1 MGVCFL
7 ETWITSIMADF
18 GYIGIFLLIMVENL
32 FPPIPSEIILTFGGF
47 MTTVS
52 SLNVVMVII
61 VATLGSVVGAILLYK
76 VASYFGKERLTK
88 IVLKHGRILRLKES
102 DIERAENFFLKY
114 GSWAV
119 FLCRMIPLIRSLISI
134 PAGMTQMKMSRFLV
148 LTTAGSLL
156 WNTILIG
163 LGAFLG
169 ESWNEIVVFMDSFS
183 TIIYGII
190 AVIVVVVLGFFFRV
204 RFKKTLD
211 EE

>member
-1 MGVCFL
+1 M

-18 GYIGIFLLIMVENL
+18 GYIGIFVLIMVENL

-47 MTTVS
+47 MTTVT

-88 IVLKHGRILRLKES
+88 IVLKYGRILRLKES
-102 DIERAENFFLKY
+102 DIERAESFFLKY

-134 PAGMTQMKMSRFLV
+134 PAGMTKMKMSRFLI
-148 LTTAGSLL
+148 LTTAESLL
-156 WNTILIG
+156 WNTVLIG
-163 LGAFLG
+163 LGAVLG

-183 TIIYGII
+183 TIIYSVI
-190 AVIVVVVLGFFFRV
+190 AILVVVGLGYFFRA

>member
-1 MGVCFL
+1 M

-18 GYIGIFLLIMVENL
+18 GYIGIFVLIMVENL

-47 MTTVS
+47 MTTVT

-88 IVLKHGRILRLKES
+88 IVLKYGRILRLKES

-134 PAGMTQMKMSRFLV
+134 PAGMTKMKMSKFLV

-156 WNTILIG
+156 WNTVLIG
-163 LGAFLG
+163 LGAMLG
-169 ESWNEIVVFMDSFS
+169 ESWSEIVVFMDSFS
-183 TIIYGII
+183 TIIYSII
-190 AVIVVVVLGFFFRV
+190 AILVVVGLGFFFRA

>member
-1 MGVCFL
+1 M

-18 GYIGIFLLIMVENL
+18 GYIGIFVLIMVENL

-47 MTTVS
+47 MTTVT

-88 IVLKHGRILRLKES
+88 IVLKYGRILRLKEA
-102 DIERAENFFLKY
+102 DIERAESFFLKY

-134 PAGMTQMKMSRFLV
+134 PAGMTKMKMSRFLI

-156 WNTILIG
+156 WNTVLIG
-163 LGAFLG
+163 LGAMLG
-169 ESWNEIVVFMDSFS
+169 ESWSEIVVFMDSFS
-183 TIIYGII
+183 TIIYSII
-190 AVIVVVVLGFFFRV
+190 AILVVVGLGFFFRA

>member
-1 MGVCFL
+1 M

-18 GYIGIFLLIMVENL
+18 GYIGIFVLIMVENL

-47 MTTVS
+47 MTTVT

-88 IVLKHGRILRLKES
+88 IVLKYGRILQLKES

-134 PAGMTQMKMSRFLV
+134 PAGMTKMKMSKFLI

-156 WNTILIG
+156 WNTVLIG
-163 LGAFLG
+163 LGAMLG
-169 ESWNEIVVFMDSFS
+169 ESWSEIVIFMDSFS
-183 TIIYGII
+183 TIIYSII
-190 AVIVVVVLGFFFRV
+190 AILVVVGLGFFFRA

>member
-1 MGVCFL
+1 M

-18 GYIGIFLLIMVENL
+18 GYIGIFVLIMVENL

-47 MTTVS
+47 MTTVT

-76 VASYFGKERLTK
+76 VTSYFGKERLTK
-88 IVLKHGRILRLKES
+88 IVLKYGRILRLKES

-134 PAGMTQMKMSRFLV
+134 PAGMTKMKMSKFLI

-156 WNTILIG
+156 WNTVLIG
-163 LGAFLG
+163 LGAMLG
-169 ESWNEIVVFMDSFS
+169 ESWSEIVVFMDSFS
-183 TIIYGII
+183 TIIYSII
-190 AVIVVVVLGFFFRV
+190 AILVVVGLGFFFRA

>member
-1 MGVCFL
+1 M

-18 GYIGIFLLIMVENL
+18 GYIGIFVLIMVENL

-47 MTTVS
+47 MTTVT

-88 IVLKHGRILRLKES
+88 IVLKYDRILRLKES

-134 PAGMTQMKMSRFLV
+134 PAGMTKMKMSKFLI

-156 WNTILIG
+156 WNTVLIG
-163 LGAFLG
+163 LGAMLG
-169 ESWNEIVVFMDSFS
+169 ESWSEIVVFMDSFS
-183 TIIYGII
+183 TIIYSII
-190 AVIVVVVLGFFFRV
+190 AILVVVGLGFFFRA

>member
-1 MGVCFL
+1 M

-18 GYIGIFLLIMVENL
+18 GYIGIFVLIMVENL

-47 MTTVS
+47 MTTVT

-88 IVLKHGRILRLKES
+88 IVLKYGRILRLKES
-102 DIERAENFFLKY
+102 DIERAESFFLKY

-134 PAGMTQMKMSRFLV
+134 PAGMTKMKMSRFLI

-156 WNTILIG
+156 WNTVLIG
-163 LGAFLG
+163 LGAVLG

-183 TIIYGII
+183 TIIYSVI
-190 AVIVVVVLGFFFRV
+190 AILVVVGLGFFSEHV
-204 RFKKTLD
+204 SKKH
-211 EE
+211 

>member
-1 MGVCFL
+1 M

-18 GYIGIFLLIMVENL
+18 GYIGIFVLIMVENL

-47 MTTVS
+47 MTTVT

-88 IVLKHGRILRLKES
+88 IVLKYGRILRLKES
-102 DIERAENFFLKY
+102 DIERAESFFLKY

-134 PAGMTQMKMSRFLV
+134 PAGMTKMKMSRFLI
-148 LTTAGSLL
+148 LTTTGSLL
-156 WNTILIG
+156 WNTVLIG
-163 LGAFLG
+163 LGAVLG

-183 TIIYGII
+183 TIIYSVI
-190 AVIVVVVLGFFFRV
+190 AILVVVGLGFFFRA

>member
-1 MGVCFL
+1 M

-18 GYIGIFLLIMVENL
+18 GYIGIFVLIMIENL

-47 MTTVS
+47 MTTVT

-88 IVLKHGRILRLKES
+88 IVLKYGRILRLKEA
-102 DIERAENFFLKY
+102 DIERAESFFLKY

-134 PAGMTQMKMSRFLV
+134 PAGMTKMKMSKFLI

-156 WNTILIG
+156 WNTVLIG
-163 LGAFLG
+163 LGAMLG
-169 ESWNEIVVFMDSFS
+169 ESWSEIVVFMDSFS
-183 TIIYGII
+183 KIIYSII
-190 AVIVVVVLGFFFRV
+190 AILVVVGLGFFFRA

>member
-1 MGVCFL
+1 M

-88 IVLKHGRILRLKES
+88 IVLKYGRILRLKES
-102 DIERAENFFLKY
+102 DIERAESFFLKY

-119 FLCRMIPLIRSLISI
+119 FLFRMIPLIRSLISI
-134 PAGMTQMKMSRFLV
+134 PAGMTKMKISRFLV

-156 WNTILIG
+156 WNTVLIG
-163 LGAFLG
+163 LGALLG

-183 TIIYGII
+183 TIIYSII
-190 AVIVVVVLGFFFRV
+190 AGLLIVGLAFFIRA
-204 RFKKTLD
+204 RFKKTMD

>member
-1 MGVCFL
+1 MCFL

-134 PAGMTQMKMSRFLV
+134 PAGMTKMKMSRFLV

-156 WNTILIG
+156 WNTVLIG

-183 TIIYGII
+183 TIIYSII
-190 AVIVVVVLGFFFRV
+190 AVIVVVGLGFFFRA

>member
-1 MGVCFL
+1 M

-102 DIERAENFFLKY
+102 DIEHAENFFLKY

-156 WNTILIG
+156 WNTVLIG

-190 AVIVVVVLGFFFRV
+190 AVIVVVGLGFFFRA

>member
-1 MGVCFL
+1 M

-18 GYIGIFLLIMVENL
+18 GYIGIFVLIMVENL

-47 MTTVS
+47 MTTVT

-88 IVLKHGRILRLKES
+88 IVLKYGRILRLKES
-102 DIERAENFFLKY
+102 DVERAENFFLKY

-134 PAGMTQMKMSRFLV
+134 PAGMTKMKMSKFLI

-156 WNTILIG
+156 WNTVLIG
-163 LGAFLG
+163 LGAMLG

-183 TIIYGII
+183 TIIYSVI
-190 AVIVVVVLGFFFRV
+190 AITLVVGLGFFFRA

>member
-1 MGVCFL
+1 M

-18 GYIGIFLLIMVENL
+18 GYIGIFLLIMIENL

-76 VASYFGKERLTK
+76 VASYFGKERLTH
-88 IVLKHGRILRLKES
+88 IVLKYGRVLRLKES
-102 DIERAENFFLKY
+102 DIERAESFFLKY

-134 PAGMTQMKMSRFLV
+134 PAGMTKMKMSRFLI

-156 WNTILIG
+156 WNTVLIG
-163 LGAFLG
+163 LGALLG
-169 ESWNEIVVFMDSFS
+169 ESWGEIVVFMDSFS
-183 TIIYGII
+183 TVIYSII
-190 AVIVVVVLGFFFRV
+190 AIITLLGLGFFFRA

>member
-1 MGVCFL
+1 M

-18 GYIGIFLLIMVENL
+18 GYIGIFVLIMVENL

-47 MTTVS
+47 MTTVT

-88 IVLKHGRILRLKES
+88 IVLKYGRILRLKES

-134 PAGMTQMKMSRFLV
+134 PAGMTKMKMSRFLI

-156 WNTILIG
+156 WNTVLIG
-163 LGAFLG
+163 LGAMLG
-169 ESWNEIVVFMDSFS
+169 ESWSEIVVFMDSFS
-183 TIIYGII
+183 TIIYSII
-190 AVIVVVVLGFFFRV
+190 AILVVVGLGFFFRA

>member
-1 MGVCFL
+1 M

-18 GYIGIFLLIMVENL
+18 GYIGIFVLIMVENL

-47 MTTVS
+47 MTTVT

-88 IVLKHGRILRLKES
+88 IVLKYGRILRLKES

-134 PAGMTQMKMSRFLV
+134 PAGMTKMKMSKFLI

-156 WNTILIG
+156 WNTVLIG
-163 LGAFLG
+163 LGAMLG
-169 ESWNEIVVFMDSFS
+169 ESWSEIVVFMDSFS
-183 TIIYGII
+183 TIIYSII
-190 AVIVVVVLGFFFRV
+190 AILVVAGLGFFFRA

>member
-1 MGVCFL
+1 M

-18 GYIGIFLLIMVENL
+18 GYIGIFVLIMVENL

-47 MTTVS
+47 MTTVT

-88 IVLKHGRILRLKES
+88 IVLKYGRILRLKES

-134 PAGMTQMKMSRFLV
+134 PAGMTKMKMSKFLI

-156 WNTILIG
+156 WNTVLIG
-163 LGAFLG
+163 LGAMLG
-169 ESWNEIVVFMDSFS
+169 ESWSEIVVFMDSFS
-183 TIIYGII
+183 TIIYSII
-190 AVIVVVVLGFFFRV
+190 EILVVVGLGFFFRA

>member
-1 MGVCFL
+1 
-7 ETWITSIMADF
+7 MADF
-18 GYIGIFLLIMVENL
+18 GYIGIFVLIMVENL

-47 MTTVS
+47 MTTVT

-88 IVLKHGRILRLKES
+88 IVLKYGRILRLKES

-134 PAGMTQMKMSRFLV
+134 PAGMTKMKMSKFLI

-156 WNTILIG
+156 WNTVLIG
-163 LGAFLG
+163 LGAMLG
-169 ESWNEIVVFMDSFS
+169 ESWSEIVVFMDSFS
-183 TIIYGII
+183 TIIYSII
-190 AVIVVVVLGFFFRV
+190 AILVVVGLGFFSRA

>member
-1 MGVCFL
+1 M

-18 GYIGIFLLIMVENL
+18 GYIGIFVLIMVENL

-47 MTTVS
+47 MTTVT

-88 IVLKHGRILRLKES
+88 IVLKYGRILRLKES

-134 PAGMTQMKMSRFLV
+134 PAGMTKMKMSKFLI

-156 WNTILIG
+156 WNTVLIG
-163 LGAFLG
+163 LGAMLG

-183 TIIYGII
+183 TIIYSII
-190 AVIVVVVLGFFFRV
+190 AILVVVGLGFFFRA

>member
-1 MGVCFL
+1 M

-18 GYIGIFLLIMVENL
+18 GYIGIFVLIMVENL

-47 MTTVS
+47 MTTVT
-52 SLNVVMVII
+52 SLNIVMVII

-76 VASYFGKERLTK
+76 VASYFGKERLMK
-88 IVLKHGRILRLKES
+88 IVLKYGRILRLKES

-134 PAGMTQMKMSRFLV
+134 PAGMTKMKMSKFLI

-156 WNTILIG
+156 WNTVLIG
-163 LGAFLG
+163 LGAMLG
-169 ESWNEIVVFMDSFS
+169 ESWIEIVVFMDSFS
-183 TIIYGII
+183 TIIYSII
-190 AVIVVVVLGFFFRV
+190 AILVVVGLGFFFRA

>member
-1 MGVCFL
+1 MD
-7 ETWITSIMADF
+7 TWITSIMADF
-18 GYIGIFLLIMVENL
+18 GYIGIFVLIMVENL

-47 MTTVS
+47 MTTVT

-88 IVLKHGRILRLKES
+88 IVLKYGRILRLKES
-102 DIERAENFFLKY
+102 DIERAESFFLKY

-134 PAGMTQMKMSRFLV
+134 PAGMTKMKMSRFLI

-156 WNTILIG
+156 WNTVLIG
-163 LGAFLG
+163 LGAVLG

-183 TIIYGII
+183 TIIYSVI
-190 AVIVVVVLGFFFRV
+190 AILVVVGLGFFFRA

>member
-1 MGVCFL
+1 MCFL

-18 GYIGIFLLIMVENL
+18 GYIGIFVLIMVENL

-47 MTTVS
+47 MTTVT

-88 IVLKHGRILRLKES
+88 IVLKYGRILRLKES
-102 DIERAENFFLKY
+102 DIERAESFFLKY

-134 PAGMTQMKMSRFLV
+134 PAGMTKMKMSRFLI

-156 WNTILIG
+156 WNTVLIG
-163 LGAFLG
+163 LGAMLG

-183 TIIYGII
+183 TIIYSVI
-190 AVIVVVVLGFFFRV
+190 AILVVVGLGFFFRA

>member
-1 MGVCFL
+1 M

-18 GYIGIFLLIMVENL
+18 GYIGIFVLIIVENL

-47 MTTVS
+47 MTTVT

-88 IVLKHGRILRLKES
+88 IVLKYGRILRLKES
-102 DIERAENFFLKY
+102 DIERAESFFLKY

-134 PAGMTQMKMSRFLV
+134 PAGMTKMKMSRFLI

-156 WNTILIG
+156 WNTVLIG
-163 LGAFLG
+163 LGAVLG

-183 TIIYGII
+183 TIIYSVI
-190 AVIVVVVLGFFFRV
+190 AILVVVGLGFFFRA

>member
-1 MGVCFL
+1 MCFL

-18 GYIGIFLLIMVENL
+18 GYIGIFVLIMVENL

-47 MTTVS
+47 MTTVT

-88 IVLKHGRILRLKES
+88 IVLKYGRILRLKES

-134 PAGMTQMKMSRFLV
+134 PAGMTKMKMSKFLI

-156 WNTILIG
+156 WNTVLIG
-163 LGAFLG
+163 LGAMLG
-169 ESWNEIVVFMDSFS
+169 ESWSEIVVFMDSFS
-183 TIIYGII
+183 TVIYSII
-190 AVIVVVVLGFFFRV
+190 AVIVLLGLGFFFRA

>member
-1 MGVCFL
+1 M

-18 GYIGIFLLIMVENL
+18 GYIGIFVLIMVENL

-47 MTTVS
+47 MTTVT

-76 VASYFGKERLTK
+76 VASYFGKERLTN
-88 IVLKHGRILRLKES
+88 IVLKYGRVLRLKES
-102 DIERAENFFLKY
+102 DIERAESFFLKY

-134 PAGMTQMKMSRFLV
+134 PAGMTKMKMSKFLI

-156 WNTILIG
+156 WNTVLIG
-163 LGAFLG
+163 LGAMLG
-169 ESWNEIVVFMDSFS
+169 ESWSEIVVFMDSFS
-183 TIIYGII
+183 TVIYSII
-190 AVIVVVVLGFFFRV
+190 AVIVLLGLGFFFRA

>member
-1 MGVCFL
+1 M

-18 GYIGIFLLIMVENL
+18 GYIGIFVLIMVENL

-47 MTTVS
+47 MTTVT

-88 IVLKHGRILRLKES
+88 IVLKYGRILRLKES
-102 DIERAENFFLKY
+102 DIERAESFFLKY

-134 PAGMTQMKMSRFLV
+134 PAGMTKMKMSRFLI

-156 WNTILIG
+156 WNTVLIG
-163 LGAFLG
+163 LGAVLG

-183 TIIYGII
+183 TIIYSVI
-190 AVIVVVVLGFFFRV
+190 AILVVVGLGFFFRAH
-204 RFKKTLD
+204 FKKTLD

>member
-1 MGVCFL
+1 MCFL

-18 GYIGIFLLIMVENL
+18 GYIGIFVLIMVENL

-47 MTTVS
+47 MTTVT

-88 IVLKHGRILRLKES
+88 IVLKYGRILRLKES

-134 PAGMTQMKMSRFLV
+134 PAGMTKMKMSRFLI

-156 WNTILIG
+156 WNTVLIG
-163 LGAFLG
+163 LGAMLG
-169 ESWNEIVVFMDSFS
+169 ESWSEIVVFMDSFS
-183 TIIYGII
+183 TIIYSII
-190 AVIVVVVLGFFFRV
+190 VILVVVGLGFFFRA

>member
-1 MGVCFL
+1 M

-18 GYIGIFLLIMVENL
+18 GYIGIFLLIMIENL

-52 SLNVVMVII
+52 PLNVVMVII

-76 VASYFGKERLTK
+76 VASYFGKERLMH
-88 IVLKHGRILRLKES
+88 IVLKYGRVLRLKES
-102 DIERAENFFLKY
+102 DIERAESFFLKY

-134 PAGMTQMKMSRFLV
+134 PAGMTKMKMSRFLI

-156 WNTILIG
+156 WNTVLIG
-163 LGAFLG
+163 LGALLG
-169 ESWNEIVVFMDSFS
+169 ESWGEIVVFMDSFS
-183 TIIYGII
+183 TVIYSII
-190 AVIVVVVLGFFFRV
+190 AVITLLGLGFFFRA

>member
-1 MGVCFL
+1 M

-18 GYIGIFLLIMVENL
+18 GYIGIFVLIMVENL

-47 MTTVS
+47 MTTVT

-88 IVLKHGRILRLKES
+88 IILKYGRILRLKES

-134 PAGMTQMKMSRFLV
+134 PAGMTKMKMSRFLI

-156 WNTILIG
+156 WNTVLIG
-163 LGAFLG
+163 LGAMLG
-169 ESWNEIVVFMDSFS
+169 ESWSEIVVFMDSFS
-183 TIIYGII
+183 TIIYSII
-190 AVIVVVVLGFFFRV
+190 VILVVVGLGFFFRA

>member
-1 MGVCFL
+1 M
-7 ETWITSIMADF
+7 ETWITGIMADF

-61 VATLGSVVGAILLYK
+61 VATLGSLVGAILLYK

-88 IVLKHGRILRLKES
+88 IVLKYGRILRLKES
-102 DIERAENFFLKY
+102 DIERAESFFLKY

-134 PAGMTQMKMSRFLV
+134 PAGMTKMKMSRFLV

-156 WNTILIG
+156 WNTVLIG
-163 LGAFLG
+163 LGALLG

-183 TIIYGII
+183 TIIYSII
-190 AVIVVVVLGFFFRV
+190 AGLLIMGLAFFIRA

>member
-1 MGVCFL
+1 MCFL

-76 VASYFGKERLTK
+76 VASYFGKERLSK

-134 PAGMTQMKMSRFLV
+134 PAGMTKMKMSRFLV

-156 WNTILIG
+156 WNTVLIG

-183 TIIYGII
+183 TIIYSII
-190 AVIVVVVLGFFFRV
+190 AVIVVVGLGFFFRA

>member
-1 MGVCFL
+1 M

-18 GYIGIFLLIMVENL
+18 GYIGIFVLIMAENL

-47 MTTVS
+47 MTTVT

-88 IVLKHGRILRLKES
+88 IVLKYGRILRLKES

-134 PAGMTQMKMSRFLV
+134 PAGMTKMKMSKFLI

-156 WNTILIG
+156 WNTVLIG
-163 LGAFLG
+163 LGAMLG
-169 ESWNEIVVFMDSFS
+169 ESWSEIVVFMDSFS
-183 TIIYGII
+183 TIIYSII
-190 AVIVVVVLGFFFRV
+190 AILVVVGLGFFFRA

>member
-1 MGVCFL
+1 M
-7 ETWITSIMADF
+7 ETWITGIMADF

-88 IVLKHGRILRLKES
+88 IVLKYGRILRLRES
-102 DIERAENFFLKY
+102 DIERAESFFLKY

-134 PAGMTQMKMSRFLV
+134 PAGMTKMKMSRFLV

-156 WNTILIG
+156 WNTVLIG
-163 LGAFLG
+163 LGALLG

-183 TIIYGII
+183 TIIYSII
-190 AVIVVVVLGFFFRV
+190 AGLLIVGLAFFIRA
-204 RFKKTLD
+204 RFKKTVD

>member
-1 MGVCFL
+1 M

-18 GYIGIFLLIMVENL
+18 GYIGIFLLIMIENL

-61 VATLGSVVGAILLYK
+61 VATLGSVLGAILLYK
-76 VASYFGKERLTK
+76 VASYFGKERLTH
-88 IVLKHGRILRLKES
+88 IVLKYGRVLRLKES
-102 DIERAENFFLKY
+102 DIERAESFFLKY

-134 PAGMTQMKMSRFLV
+134 PAGMTKMKMSRFLI

-156 WNTILIG
+156 WNTVLIG
-163 LGAFLG
+163 LGALLG
-169 ESWNEIVVFMDSFS
+169 ESWGEIVVFMDSFS
-183 TIIYGII
+183 TVIYSII
-190 AVIVVVVLGFFFRV
+190 AVITLLGLGFFFRA

>member
-1 MGVCFL
+1 MCFL

-18 GYIGIFLLIMVENL
+18 GYIGIFVLIMVENL

-47 MTTVS
+47 MTTVT

-76 VASYFGKERLTK
+76 VASYFGKEQLTK
-88 IVLKHGRILRLKES
+88 IVLKYGRILRLKES

-134 PAGMTQMKMSRFLV
+134 PAGMTKMKMSKFLI

-156 WNTILIG
+156 WNTVLIG
-163 LGAFLG
+163 LGAMLG
-169 ESWNEIVVFMDSFS
+169 ESWSEIVVFMDSFS
-183 TIIYGII
+183 TIIYSII
-190 AVIVVVVLGFFFRV
+190 AILVVVGLGFFFRA

>member
-1 MGVCFL
+1 M

-18 GYIGIFLLIMVENL
+18 GYIGIFVLIMVENL

-47 MTTVS
+47 MTTVT

-88 IVLKHGRILRLKES
+88 IVLKYGRILRLKES

-134 PAGMTQMKMSRFLV
+134 PAGMTKMKMSKFLI

-156 WNTILIG
+156 WNTVLIG
-163 LGAFLG
+163 LGAMFG
-169 ESWNEIVVFMDSFS
+169 ESWSEIVVFMDSFS
-183 TIIYGII
+183 TIIYSII
-190 AVIVVVVLGFFFRV
+190 AILVVVGLGFFFRA

>member
-1 MGVCFL
+1 M

-18 GYIGIFLLIMVENL
+18 GYIGIFLLIMIENL

-76 VASYFGKERLTK
+76 VASYFGKERLTH
-88 IVLKHGRILRLKES
+88 IVLKYGRVLRLKES
-102 DIERAENFFLKY
+102 DIERAESFFLKY

-134 PAGMTQMKMSRFLV
+134 PAGMTKMKMSRFLI

-156 WNTILIG
+156 WNTVLIG
-163 LGAFLG
+163 LGALLG
-169 ESWNEIVVFMDSFS
+169 KSWGEIVVFMDSFS
-183 TIIYGII
+183 TVIYSII
-190 AVIVVVVLGFFFRV
+190 AVITLLGLGFFFRA

>member
-1 MGVCFL
+1 M

-18 GYIGIFLLIMVENL
+18 GYIGIFVLIMVENL

-47 MTTVS
+47 MTTVT

-88 IVLKHGRILRLKES
+88 IVLKYGRILRLKES

-134 PAGMTQMKMSRFLV
+134 PAGMTKMKMSKFLI

-156 WNTILIG
+156 WNTVLIG
-163 LGAFLG
+163 LGAMLG
-169 ESWNEIVVFMDSFS
+169 ESWSEIVVFMDSFS
-183 TIIYGII
+183 TIIYSII
-190 AVIVVVVLGFFFRV
+190 TILVVVGLGFFFRA

>member
-1 MGVCFL
+1 M

-18 GYIGIFLLIMVENL
+18 GYKGIFVLIMVENL

-47 MTTVS
+47 MTTVT

-88 IVLKHGRILRLKES
+88 IVLKYGRILRLKES
-102 DIERAENFFLKY
+102 DIERAESFFLKY

-134 PAGMTQMKMSRFLV
+134 PAGMTKMKMSRFLI

-156 WNTILIG
+156 WNTVLIG
-163 LGAFLG
+163 LGAVLG

-183 TIIYGII
+183 TIIYSVI
-190 AVIVVVVLGFFFRV
+190 AILVVVGLGYFFRA